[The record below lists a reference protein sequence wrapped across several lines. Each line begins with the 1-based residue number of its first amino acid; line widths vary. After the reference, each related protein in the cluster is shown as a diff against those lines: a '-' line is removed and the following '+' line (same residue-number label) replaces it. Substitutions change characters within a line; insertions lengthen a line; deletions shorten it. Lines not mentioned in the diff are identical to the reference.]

1 MLTNRLPCNCSL
13 TFSHREERGVWPQ
26 RSVLHKEHLP
36 VTMVTVPDWAGRTL
50 TPPHNSHL
58 QNNGI
63 MRKQISKTRIHY
75 ILWFIWE
82 ANAGAV
88 SVSHTCLMS
97 MLPSSEVEKIDSEGI
112 FMFSRSAHQADR
124 WLSIKTMHFL
134 VFCIISVKIKRLSET
149 PPRSFW
155 KKTKTVVPLAASSFE
170 PSAIILPLQ
179 FPALLVSNLRISSC
193 CLCCHPPSLT
203 NDTREIWRHGIM
215 VTHLFNCLVT
225 DSALLSTNLFLF
237 FGNFIFVEMKMKT

>member
-1 MLTNRLPCNCSL
+1 M
-13 TFSHREERGVWPQ
+13 
-26 RSVLHKEHLP
+26 
-36 VTMVTVPDWAGRTL
+36 
-50 TPPHNSHL
+50 
-58 QNNGI
+58 
-63 MRKQISKTRIHY
+63 
-75 ILWFIWE
+75 
-82 ANAGAV
+82 

-97 MLPSSEVEKIDSEGI
+97 MLLSSEVEKIDSEGI

-225 DSALLSTNLFLF
+225 DSALLSTNL
-237 FGNFIFVEMKMKT
+237 IFVFWKFYFCRNENENIKDNLNQ